1 MREQVEEGEVMYP
14 GVEASLEGSRTMRW
28 LLTPGRARME
38 GLLRLESSEL
48 EVVEMLRELN
58 VRELDM
64 EQLILEKAERAS
76 VGI

>member
-1 MREQVEEGEVMYP
+1 MYP
-14 GVEASLEGSRTMRW
+14 GVEASLEGIRTMRQ
-28 LLTPGRARME
+28 LLTPGKAKME

-48 EVVEMLRELN
+48 EVVQILRELN

>member
-1 MREQVEEGEVMYP
+1 MHLELRL
-14 GVEASLEGSRTMRW
+14 SSEGSRTTRQ
-28 LLTPGRARME
+28 LLTPGKPRME
-38 GLLRLESSEL
+38 GLLRLESSKL

-58 VRELDM
+58 IRELDM

>member
-1 MREQVEEGEVMYP
+1 
-14 GVEASLEGSRTMRW
+14 
-28 LLTPGRARME
+28 ME
-38 GLLRLESSEL
+38 DLLRLESSEL

-76 VGI
+76 VGV